1 MARNAP
7 LVPRPRR
14 GIRVRREKASALAA
28 VAAEPVTAGP
38 GDPAPRDHVATV
50 HGWLQRL
57 VGDPAEAEDLLVEV
71 LRRLREPPPACL
83 RAASDDTRL
92 QFLTIQS
99 VLRLRGVI

>member
-71 LRRLREPPPACL
+71 LRRSREPAPACL
-83 RAASDDTRL
+83 RGAPDITRL